1 MTVTYEKGDDREM
14 TMIVAYAKGLV
25 LEMVIQEVTIDHV
38 RGLLS
43 LLSLGHPRKRR
54 LS

>member
-1 MTVTYEKGDDREM
+1 MTVTYEKGHDREM

-25 LEMVIQEVTIDHV
+25 LVMVIQEVTIDHV
-38 RGLLS
+38 HGLLS
-43 LLSLGHPRKRR
+43 LLGLGRPRKRR